1 MSNPLKAIWKGLKAT
16 GKGIAKVD
24 DVLDKIPFADTVIA
38 MIPVAG
44 PAINLALD
52 KVDIVQVLIPP
63 GTGQGPERRA
73 KAEEL
78 LRADLEAMG
87 FTPEFVHEV
96 VTLAFLMRQGKAGIR
111 VEGEEPKL

>member
-24 DVLDKIPFADTVIA
+24 DILDEIPFADTVIA

-44 PAINLALD
+44 PIINAALNH
-52 KVDIVQVLIPP
+52 VDIAQELIPGP
-63 GTGQGPERRA
+63 DNGPERRA

-96 VTLAFLMRQGKAGIR
+96 VALAFLMRQGKAGLLR
-111 VEGEEPKL
+111 PDDDD

>member
-1 MSNPLKAIWKGLKAT
+1 MGNPLKAIWKGLKAT

-24 DVLDKIPFADTVIA
+24 DVLDNIPFADTVIA

-44 PAINLALD
+44 PILNAALSRI
-52 KVDIVQVLIPP
+52 DIAQELIP
-63 GTGQGPERRA
+63 GADSGPERRA

-78 LRADLEAMG
+78 LRADLAHMG

-96 VTLAFLMRQGKAGIR
+96 VALAFLMRQGKAGIM
-111 VEGEEPKL
+111 VPEKK